1 MSYLSKYVEARRK
14 LKDVANNY
22 ILINCGNMNVDNNDN
37 NDGNRDDEM
46 QMFKESIV
54 QLMCAGADTIKRI
67 VDASNDDEHNC
78 RLLKYLFK
86 TLFPAVTYPKMKQ
99 VLRGITQKYATS
111 YSPIT
116 N

>member
-1 MSYLSKYVEARRK
+1 MSWLYWNTTTFDVDQIIAVISVGPDLSYLSKYVEARRK

-37 NDGNRDDEM
+37 NHGNRDDEM

-67 VDASNDDEHNC
+67 VDASNSD
-78 RLLKYLFK
+78 
-86 TLFPAVTYPKMKQ
+86 
-99 VLRGITQKYATS
+99 
-111 YSPIT
+111 
-116 N
+116 